1 LTVIAKPL
9 FWLLSQVHKLV
20 GNWGLAIIMVT
31 LIIKAIFYP
40 LAQTSGRSMARM
52 RNIAPRVKALQERYK
67 DNRED
72 LGKQM
77 MELYKREKVNPLGGC
92 LPMLVQIPV
101 FMGFYWVLLES
112 VEMRQAPFML
122 WIQDLSSKDP
132 FYILPIIM
140 AGAMFLQYRL
150 QPKPADELQAKLFMI
165 LPLVMSVTFA
175 FFPSGLVLYWVTN
188 TLLSIAQQ
196 WNINRRISAA
206 G

>member
-1 LTVIAKPL
+1 
-9 FWLLSQVHKLV
+9 
-20 GNWGLAIIMVT
+20 
-31 LIIKAIFYP
+31 
-40 LAQTSGRSMARM
+40 
-52 RNIAPRVKALQERYK
+52 
-67 DNRED
+67 
-72 LGKQM
+72 M
-77 MELYKREKVNPLGGC
+77 MELYKREKINPAAGC
-92 LPMLVQIPV
+92 LPMLIQMPV
-101 FMGFYWVLLES
+101 FFAFYWVLLES

-196 WNINRRISAA
+196 WNINRRIAAA